1 MRNTIRLVSMLFML
15 LAICVAANAA
25 EVVLTTPVD
34 GAAHYAWNTKYGD
47 YGYSPATDSMG
58 VGLYFGA
65 PYGNDYTV
73 SIFEIPIYQL
83 AGQTLTS
90 ANLIVNSLGFDTGY
104 YYGSAQIG
112 WLNTG
117 TAPLTGNVVTDG
129 LGPAAKGLPGGFEVF
144 GNSASGAPGIFT
156 FNVLS
161 HIQNDLAAGR
171 AYSTYVLS
179 GSRDTYGSIS
189 GPTSQNAPKIIAT
202 TVPEPAS
209 VTIFAA
215 GLIPALFRLRRR
227 K

>member
-1 MRNTIRLVSMLFML
+1 MRTTIRFVSMLFVL
-15 LAICVAANAA
+15 LVICVAANAA
-25 EVVLTTPVD
+25 TVALTTPIN
-34 GAAHYAWNTKYGD
+34 GAAQYAWNTKYGD
-47 YGYSPATDSMG
+47 YGYSAVTDSMG

-90 ANLIVNSLGFDTGY
+90 ASLVVNSLGFDTGY

-117 TAPLTGNVVTDG
+117 TASLTGNVAADG

-209 VTIFAA
+209 MSVIAA
-215 GLIPALFRLRRR
+215 GFIPVIFRLRRR